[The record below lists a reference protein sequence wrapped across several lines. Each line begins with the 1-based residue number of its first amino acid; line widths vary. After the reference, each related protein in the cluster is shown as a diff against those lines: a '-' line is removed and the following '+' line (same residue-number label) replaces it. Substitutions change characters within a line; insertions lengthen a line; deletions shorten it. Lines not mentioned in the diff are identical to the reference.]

1 MSKGIALH
9 IGLNLLD
16 TVVYGNAQPLR
27 GCIYDAN
34 FMQELA
40 ESKNYRTQQ
49 LLDQDA
55 TRNNVIKSINK
66 TAYELESGDTF
77 LISFSGHGTRLPDK
91 NSDEIDGYDEAW
103 CLYDDLL
110 MDDELAVFW
119 SRFKSGTRII
129 IISDSC
135 HSGTVAKGTT
145 YSGSR
150 PNDALSKTLPLDT
163 TIDLYKKNKASYGE
177 RNSSSEKTLN
187 IEASIIL
194 LSGCQDNQESLDYP
208 DQGLFTKHLKTIW
221 NDGSYQNGY
230 RHFLKDI
237 AKGMPSSQSPNFYF
251 AGENN
256 PEFMAE
262 PPFTI

>member
-16 TVVYGNAQPLR
+16 AGVYYNPQPLR

-55 TRNNVIKSINK
+55 TRANVIKSINEI
-66 TAYELESGDTF
+66 AYELAAGDTF
-77 LISFSGHGTRLPDK
+77 LITFSGHGTRLPDK

-119 SRFKSGTRII
+119 SRFKAGTRII
-129 IISDSC
+129 MISDSC
-135 HSGTVAKGTT
+135 HSGTVAKGIEG
-145 YSGSR
+145 SSSR
-150 PNDALSKTLPLDT
+150 PDDARPKTLALET
-163 TIDLYKKNKASYGE
+163 TIDLYKKNQDSFIE
-177 RNSSSEKTLN
+177 RSSSSEKTLQ
-187 IEASIIL
+187 IKASLVL

-208 DQGLFTKHLKTIW
+208 DQGLFTKHLKTVW
-221 NDGSYQNGY
+221 DNGSYQHGY

-237 AKGMPSSQSPNFYF
+237 AKGMPPTQSPNFYV

-256 PEFMAE
+256 PEFIAE
-262 PPFTI
+262 SPFTI